1 MFEYFAVLRVAASS
15 AADPASRAA
24 AATYESANDLLLL
37 LSVEVCAAKHVDG
50 ASVGDRVE
58 EQLRVVRFCSPIKI
72 RRRSIGVYGKRRTN
86 NRVDGATG
94 GQGTAGTRPRLGADR
109 PAGRKYRP
117 ATDVDDL
124 PAH

>member
-1 MFEYFAVLRVAASS
+1 MLTLMLERMLIIIIIIGGGLCGKACGWRV
-15 AADPASRAA
+15 
-24 AATYESANDLLLL
+24 
-37 LSVEVCAAKHVDG
+37 C
-50 ASVGDRVE
+50 GDRVQ

-94 GQGTAGTRPRLGADR
+94 GQGTAVARPRLGADR